1 MEERHKHFEQVLWPH
16 LRGAYNVARWLSGN
30 DQDAEDIVQESFTK
44 AFQAADGFRGGDVRS
59 WLLAIVRNTALNFV
73 QRRRPKLEVEWSDK
87 VKEPADRAPGAET
100 RLIEQTRRQRV
111 RAAIEALPREFR
123 EALVLREIEGMSY
136 KEIAAVLKAPLGTVM
151 SRLSRARTMLM
162 QELIPEKGAQQ

>member
-1 MEERHKHFEQVLWPH
+1 MEERHRHFEEVLWPH

-44 AFQAADGFRGGDVRS
+44 AFQAADGFRGGDARS
-59 WLLAIVRNTALNFV
+59 WLLAIVRNTALNFI

-87 VKEPADRAPGAET
+87 VAEPADRTPGAEVQ
-100 RLIEQTRRQRV
+100 LIEQTRRNRV
-111 RAAIEALPREFR
+111 RSAIEQLPNEFR
-123 EALVLREIEGMSY
+123 EALVLREIEGLSY

-151 SRLSRARTMLM
+151 SRLSRARALLM
-162 QELIPEKGAQQ
+162 QELIAEKGARI